1 MSSSI
6 TQEPQRI
13 SFTFIFSE
21 GEMRVANKE
30 DVHSATNRQENVDM
44 YIIYMVTFGIAVYL
58 VMGWQNEKDN
68 YPCLRDES

>member
-1 MSSSI
+1 
-6 TQEPQRI
+6 
-13 SFTFIFSE
+13 
-21 GEMRVANKE
+21 MRVANKE

>member
-21 GEMRVANKE
+21 EEMRVANKE